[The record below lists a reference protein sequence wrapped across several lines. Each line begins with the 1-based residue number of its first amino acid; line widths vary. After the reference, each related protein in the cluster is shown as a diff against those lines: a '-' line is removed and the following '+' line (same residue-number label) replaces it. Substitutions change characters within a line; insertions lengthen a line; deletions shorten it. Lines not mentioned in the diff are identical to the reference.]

1 MLHFYLLLPKEVNQV
16 TSMNNL
22 FYFKVGDLVRK
33 RETRSYDDPEYPELY
48 KKPLIG
54 VVVKIALP
62 EDYDLWGG
70 HSERKF
76 DMVRV
81 MWNNYGSFWTSTGQL
96 ILLARGHGDEKNKIE
111 QK

>member
-1 MLHFYLLLPKEVNQV
+1 M
-16 TSMNNL
+16 TSINNI

-54 VVVKIALP
+54 VVVQVANANNW
-62 EDYDLWGG
+62 DLWGG
-70 HSERKF
+70 RSDEAF
-76 DMVRV
+76 DMVKV
-81 MWNNYGSFWTSTGQL
+81 VWNNEYGSFWTNTTRL
-96 ILLARGHGDEKNKIE
+96 ILLARGHDDERSKIE